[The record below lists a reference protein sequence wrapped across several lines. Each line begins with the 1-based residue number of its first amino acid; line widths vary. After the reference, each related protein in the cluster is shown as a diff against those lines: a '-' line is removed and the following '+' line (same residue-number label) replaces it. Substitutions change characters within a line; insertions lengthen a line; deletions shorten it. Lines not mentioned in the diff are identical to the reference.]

1 MCLYINITY
10 KSTNTQITYLQ
21 NQKREKSL
29 TKILYR
35 FPSSS
40 ASIFIAFA
48 PGTLFFEKEKLISNI
63 HNLTIFSTGKGKF
76 SEVI

>member
-1 MCLYINITY
+1 MLININITY

-63 HNLTIFSTGKGKF
+63 HNLLIFLHDKGK
-76 SEVI
+76 SLKVI

>member
-1 MCLYINITY
+1 MLIY
-10 KSTNTQITYLQ
+10 KHYLQ
-21 NQKREKSL
+21 KNKHSDHIVIYKIKKEKCL

-63 HNLTIFSTGKGKF
+63 HNLLIFLHDKGK
-76 SEVI
+76 SLKVI